1 MSSAAAIA
9 KEPHFFYS
17 ARVPAE
23 DENVMAEISAIH
35 EAAVYATLPAYG
47 NLEGMIP
54 MTEVGIPKRKRVT
67 DVVRVG
73 QLVVA
78 NVKAVTESG
87 ALDLSL
93 KNVRPDEREAATT
106 RYHQDLRLN
115 NIVRSTAG
123 GGDRELQEYI
133 YTKFAWPATEGEAGV
148 SSAAWLERIRV
159 GEIGVAEGLPRPFVE
174 EVMLRVPMPSYTE
187 STDIT
192 VRFGVFHN
200 GAERLNS
207 FLRELAAEP
216 GIQVI
221 VTAPP
226 KYRLTATDVTQEKA
240 AARLAAA
247 VGRVPPVC

>member
-1 MSSAAAIA
+1 
-9 KEPHFFYS
+9 
-17 ARVPAE
+17 
-23 DENVMAEISAIH
+23 MAEISAIH
-35 EAAVYATLPAYG
+35 DAAVYATLPAYG

-54 MTEVGIPKRKRVT
+54 LTEVGIPKKKRVT
-67 DVVRVG
+67 DVVRIG

-78 NVKAVTESG
+78 NVKAITERG

-93 KNVRPDEREAATT
+93 KNVRIDEREEATT

-123 GGDRELQEYI
+123 ADRDLHDRLYAEFI
-133 YTKFAWPATEGEAGV
+133 WPATEGEAGIT
-148 SSAAWLERIRV
+148 SAAWLERIRV
-159 GEIGVAEGLPRPFVE
+159 GEIGVAEGLPAAFVE

-192 VRFGVFHN
+192 VRFGVFHD
-200 GAERLNS
+200 GVERLNA
-207 FLRELAAEP
+207 FLRSLAAEP

-226 KYRLTATDVTQEKA
+226 KYRVTATDVTQEKA

-247 VGRVPPVC
+247 AARVPPVC